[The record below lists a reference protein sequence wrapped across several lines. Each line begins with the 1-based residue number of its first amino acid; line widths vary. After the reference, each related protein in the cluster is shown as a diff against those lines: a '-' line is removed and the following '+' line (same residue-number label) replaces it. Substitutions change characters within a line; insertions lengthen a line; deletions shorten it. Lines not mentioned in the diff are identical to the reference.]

1 MRLWFLRYHKT
12 EKRERWFL
20 TMFASVC
27 GKTPRDEGAAFVAD
41 TAVVVGDVTLKP
53 GCTVWYGA
61 VIRGDEGPIVIG
73 ENANVQD
80 NAVLHC
86 DPGHHVTLGRNVTVG
101 HGAIVHGAEVGEG
114 SLIGM
119 HATLLNGC
127 KVGSHCIVGAG
138 ALVPEGREIPD
149 GTVAVGAPARAVKD
163 IGKEQAAFCEYNAI
177 AYVNLGREHAAAV
190 PLKTAKTEE

>member
-1 MRLWFLRYHKT
+1 
-12 EKRERWFL
+12 
-20 TMFASVC
+20 MFASVC

-101 HGAIVHGAEVGEG
+101 
-114 SLIGM
+114 IGM

-177 AYVNLGREHAAAV
+177 AYVHLGREHAAAV

>member
-1 MRLWFLRYHKT
+1 M
-12 EKRERWFL
+12 
-20 TMFASVC
+20 
-27 GKTPRDEGAAFVAD
+27 
-41 TAVVVGDVTLKP
+41 
-53 GCTVWYGA
+53 
-61 VIRGDEGPIVIG
+61 
-73 ENANVQD
+73 
-80 NAVLHC
+80 
-86 DPGHHVTLGRNVTVG
+86 G

-127 KVGSHCIVGAG
+127 KVGRHCIIGAG

-163 IGKEQAAFCEYNAI
+163 IGKEQAVFCEYNAI
-177 AYVNLGREHAAAV
+177 AYVHLGREHDAAL

>member
-1 MRLWFLRYHKT
+1 
-12 EKRERWFL
+12 
-20 TMFASVC
+20 MFVSVC
-27 GKTPRDEGAAFVAD
+27 GKTPRDEGAAFVAEN
-41 TAVVVGDVTLKP
+41 AVVAGEVTLAP
-53 GCTVWYGA
+53 GSTVWYGA
-61 VIRGDEGPIVIG
+61 VVRGDEGPIFIG

-86 DPGHHVTLGRNVTVG
+86 DAGGCIRLGRNVTVG

-177 AYVNLGREHAAAV
+177 AYVNLGREHAAAT
-190 PLKTAKTEE
+190 PLKNAKTEE

>member
-1 MRLWFLRYHKT
+1 
-12 EKRERWFL
+12 
-20 TMFASVC
+20 MFASVC
-27 GKTPRDEGAAFVAD
+27 GKTPCDKGAAFVAGS
-41 TAVVVGDVTLKP
+41 AVVVGDVTLEP
-53 GCTVWYGA
+53 GSSVWYGA

-127 KVGSHCIVGAG
+127 KVGSHCIIGAG
-138 ALVPEGREIPD
+138 ALVPEGKEIPD
-149 GTVAVGAPARAVKD
+149 GTVAVGVPARVVKD
-163 IGKEQAAFCEYNAI
+163 AAEAQTAAAGSNAI
-177 AYVNLGREHAAAV
+177 AYVHLGREHAAAV

>member
-1 MRLWFLRYHKT
+1 
-12 EKRERWFL
+12 
-20 TMFASVC
+20 MFVTVC
-27 GKTPRDEGAAFVAD
+27 GKTPRDLGAAFVAG
-41 TAVVVGDVTLKP
+41 TSVVAGDVTLEA
-53 GCTVWYGA
+53 GSTVWYGA
-61 VIRGDEGPIVIG
+61 VLRGDEGSILVG
-73 ENANVQD
+73 ENCNVQD

-86 DPGHHVTLGRNVTVG
+86 DPGSHLILERDVTVG
-101 HGAIVHGAEVGEG
+101 HGAIIHGAEVGAG

>member
-1 MRLWFLRYHKT
+1 
-12 EKRERWFL
+12 
-20 TMFASVC
+20 MFASVC
-27 GKTPRDEGAAFVAD
+27 GKTPRDEGAAFVAGN
-41 TAVVVGDVTLKP
+41 AVVVGDVTLKP

-86 DPGHHVTLGRNVTVG
+86 DAGSRVLLHRNVTVG

-127 KVGSHCIVGAG
+127 KVGSHCIIGAG

>member
-1 MRLWFLRYHKT
+1 
-12 EKRERWFL
+12 
-20 TMFASVC
+20 MFASVC

-114 SLIGM
+114 TLIGM

-127 KVGSHCIVGAG
+127 KVGKGCIIGAG
-138 ALVPEGREIPD
+138 ALVPEGKEIPD
-149 GTVAVGAPARAVKD
+149 HVVVMGVPARVVKE
-163 IGKEQAAFCEYNAI
+163 ISPQQLAFS
-177 AYVNLGREHAAAV
+177 EHNAAAYAQLGAQHCRAV
-190 PLKTAKTEE
+190 PVKPAKSED

>member
-1 MRLWFLRYHKT
+1 
-12 EKRERWFL
+12 
-20 TMFASVC
+20 MFASVC

-86 DPGHHVTLGRNVTVG
+86 DPGGQITLGRDVTIG

-114 SLIGM
+114 SLVGM

-127 KVGSHCIVGAG
+127 KVGRHCIIGAG
-138 ALVPEGREIPD
+138 ALVPEGKVIPD
-149 GTVAVGAPARAVKD
+149 GTVAVGVPARVVKD
-163 IGKEQAAFCEYNAI
+163 AAEAQTAAAGYNAI
-177 AYVNLGREHAAAV
+177 AYVNLGRKHAEAL
-190 PLKTAKTEE
+190 PLESAKSEE

>member
-1 MRLWFLRYHKT
+1 
-12 EKRERWFL
+12 
-20 TMFASVC
+20 MFVSVC
-27 GKTPRDEGAAFVAD
+27 GKTPRDEGAAFVAEN
-41 TAVVVGDVTLKP
+41 AVVAGEVTLAP
-53 GCTVWYGA
+53 GSTVWYGA
-61 VIRGDEGPIVIG
+61 VVRGDEGPIFIG

-127 KVGSHCIVGAG
+127 KVGSHCIIGAG
-138 ALVPEGREIPD
+138 ALVPEGKEIPD
-149 GTVAVGAPARAVKD
+149 GTVAVGVPARVVKD
-163 IGKEQAAFCEYNAI
+163 AAEAQAAFCETNAI
-177 AYVNLGREHAAAV
+177 AYVNLGRKHAAAT
-190 PLKTAKTEE
+190 PLKNAKTEE

>member
-1 MRLWFLRYHKT
+1 
-12 EKRERWFL
+12 
-20 TMFASVC
+20 MFASVC

-127 KVGSHCIVGAG
+127 KVGRGCIIGAG
-138 ALVPEGREIPD
+138 ALVPEGKEIPD
-149 GTVAVGAPARAVKD
+149 GTVAVGVPARVVKD
-163 IGKEQAAFCEYNAI
+163 ASKAQADAAAANALSY
-177 AYVNLGREHAAAV
+177 ARLGAQHAAAA
-190 PLKTAKTEE
+190 PSKTVNTEE

>member
-1 MRLWFLRYHKT
+1 M
-12 EKRERWFL
+12 
-20 TMFASVC
+20 
-27 GKTPRDEGAAFVAD
+27 
-41 TAVVVGDVTLKP
+41 
-53 GCTVWYGA
+53 
-61 VIRGDEGPIVIG
+61 
-73 ENANVQD
+73 
-80 NAVLHC
+80 
-86 DPGHHVTLGRNVTVG
+86 G

-138 ALVPEGREIPD
+138 ALVPEGKEIPD

-163 IGKEQAAFCEYNAI
+163 IGKEQAAFCETNAI

>member
-1 MRLWFLRYHKT
+1 
-12 EKRERWFL
+12 
-20 TMFASVC
+20 MFASVC

-41 TAVVVGDVTLKP
+41 NAVVVGDVTLKP

-86 DPGHHVTLGRNVTVG
+86 DAGGQITLGRGVTIG

-127 KVGSHCIVGAG
+127 KVGRHCIIGAG
-138 ALVPEGREIPD
+138 ALVPEGKVIPD
-149 GTVAVGAPARAVKD
+149 GTVAVGVPARVVKD
-163 IGKEQAAFCEYNAI
+163 AAEAQTAAAEYNAI
-177 AYVNLGREHAAAV
+177 AYVNLGRSHAAAT
-190 PLKTAKTEE
+190 LLESAKTEE

>member
-1 MRLWFLRYHKT
+1 
-12 EKRERWFL
+12 
-20 TMFASVC
+20 MFASVC
-27 GKTPRDEGAAFVAD
+27 GKTPRDEGAAFVAGN
-41 TAVVVGDVTLKP
+41 AVVVGDVTLKP

-86 DPGHHVTLGRNVTVG
+86 DPGHHVILGRNVTVG

-127 KVGSHCIVGAG
+127 RVGRHCIVGAG
-138 ALVPEGREIPD
+138 ALVPEGKVIPD
-149 GTVAVGAPARAVKD
+149 GTVAVGVPARAVKD
-163 IGKEQAAFCEYNAI
+163 VSAAQAAASESNAI
-177 AYVNLGREHAAAV
+177 SYLNLGRAHAAAI
-190 PLKTAKTEE
+190 LSKNAETEE

>member
-1 MRLWFLRYHKT
+1 
-12 EKRERWFL
+12 
-20 TMFASVC
+20 MFASVC
-27 GKTPRDEGAAFVAD
+27 GKTPRDEGAAFVAGN
-41 TAVVVGDVTLKP
+41 AVVVGDVTLKP

-86 DPGHHVTLGRNVTVG
+86 DAGSRVLLHRNVTVG

-127 KVGSHCIVGAG
+127 KVGSHCIIGAG
-138 ALVPEGREIPD
+138 ALVPEGKEIPD
-149 GTVAVGAPARAVKD
+149 GTVAVGVPARVVKD
-163 IGKEQAAFCEYNAI
+163 AAEAQAAFCETNAI
-177 AYVNLGREHAAAV
+177 AYVNLGRSHAAAT
-190 PLKTAKTEE
+190 LLESAKTEE

>member
-1 MRLWFLRYHKT
+1 
-12 EKRERWFL
+12 
-20 TMFASVC
+20 MFVSVC
-27 GKTPRDEGAAFVAD
+27 GKTPRDEGAAFVAEN
-41 TAVVVGDVTLKP
+41 AVVAGEVTLAP
-53 GCTVWYGA
+53 GSTVWYGA
-61 VIRGDEGPIVIG
+61 VVRGDEGPIFIG

-86 DPGHHVTLGRNVTVG
+86 DADGCIRLGRNVTVG

-127 KVGSHCIVGAG
+127 KVGSHCIIGAG

-177 AYVNLGREHAAAV
+177 AYVHLGREHAAAV